1 MSREERINQAIE
13 FAFST
18 YDTDN
23 SGTLDESEL
32 KEILKAVFAK
42 MNIQREVNDAD
53 VKKMVKAL
61 DANSDGVISREEFRV
76 LAEQC
81 IK

>member
-1 MSREERINQAIE
+1 MSRQERISQAVE
-13 FAFST
+13 FAFSK

-32 KEILKAVFAK
+32 KEILKAVFTK
-42 MNIQREVNDAD
+42 MNIQREVNDQD
-53 VKKMVKAL
+53 VKKMVQAL
-61 DANSDGVISREEFRV
+61 DTNSDGMISREEFRV